1 MVVTIMDP
9 SMEPFNVKVG
19 IIYGHVRMN
28 VKNCAVTYPLNPG
41 VLVPVVPVGAA
52 VAHREPAQVPHAVGS
67 HHWGQGPGDAGAV
80 LPSEGALGLAPGYV
94 HHVPVLVVAPTVKV
108 VVNVVEALDTVDVG
122 LNFGFGIASGAG
134 RRTSGRARGGA

>member
-9 SMEPFNVKVG
+9 SMEPFNVKVD
-19 IIYGHVRMN
+19 IIFGHVSIE
-28 VKNCAVTYPLNPG
+28 VKNCIVTYPLNPG

-52 VAHREPAQVPHAVGS
+52 VAHRKTAEVPHAVGS
-67 HHWGQGPGDAGAV
+67 HHGGQGPGDAGAV
-80 LPSEGALGLAPGYV
+80 LPGEGALGLAPGDV

-122 LNFGFGIASGAG
+122 LNFSFGIASGAG
-134 RRTSGRARGGA
+134 GGA